1 MTDNH
6 FTLFCLVDGLPSSRA
21 FPVKTSFADSVSDL
35 KDLIKAKHA
44 PVFDDIPASQIT
56 LWRVSIAVVAA
67 RKHEII
73 TLDSLNDDAK
83 EELVPTND
91 MSNVFE
97 TIPPKRTI
105 HIIVQRP
112 PPVHTPLPI
121 PVHALTSTPFSDD
134 SRPDSPLSGKRH
146 CITHCLPPIAYSS
159 VSYPSS

>member
-112 PPVHTPLPI
+112 PPGDLRVDIKKITGKFFAPGTP
-121 PVHALTSTPFSDD
+121 
-134 SRPDSPLSGKRH
+134 
-146 CITHCLPPIAYSS
+146 ITNLLDAFVRGEGCLPVTTGVIGGLPR
-159 VSYPSS
+159 